1 MQADTRQPLPARLHS
16 LAALAGLLE
25 RLENQPMSAS
35 AEQYRRV
42 ADRVSALLATAGAD
56 AYLDAL
62 LAAAPATATLYE
74 NLNYVHAG
82 LCRAPLEAA
91 LNAELAAGAAIDKAR
106 RAR

>member
-1 MQADTRQPLPARLHS
+1 
-16 LAALAGLLE
+16 
-25 RLENQPMSAS
+25 MSVS

-42 ADRVSALLATAGAD
+42 AQQVSALLATAKAD

-62 LAAAPATATLYE
+62 LAAAPATAALYE

-91 LNAELAAGAAIDKAR
+91 LNAELSASAAIDKAR

>member
-1 MQADTRQPLPARLHS
+1 
-16 LAALAGLLE
+16 
-25 RLENQPMSAS
+25 MSAS

-42 ADRVSALLATAGAD
+42 VQQVSALLATAEAD
-56 AYLDAL
+56 AHLDAL

-91 LNAELAAGAAIDKAR
+91 LNAELSAGVAIDKAR
-106 RAR
+106 LAR

>member
-1 MQADTRQPLPARLHS
+1 
-16 LAALAGLLE
+16 
-25 RLENQPMSAS
+25 MSAS

-42 ADRVSALLATAGAD
+42 AQQVSALLATTASD

-62 LAAAPATATLYE
+62 LTAAPATAALYE

-91 LNAELAAGAAIDKAR
+91 LNGELAAGAAIEKAR
-106 RAR
+106 HAR